1 VSVPDAPNF
10 QAYLHRV
17 EGRPVVRMLRTDWQ
31 ALLGQ
36 QGQPVLID
44 VRQTPLAKVAPQVVA
59 TIAET
64 HSPGASRIEI
74 YRFDPKDVA
83 PINVDRY
90 LVLED
95 TASRWDLP
103 AIGNAASTEDNQ
115 NLRDYLASY
124 VFLVKEAPGPDH
136 WLPALPEKVLSVV
149 RRMGLVP
156 SVTKPLH

>member
-1 VSVPDAPNF
+1 
-10 QAYLHRV
+10 
-17 EGRPVVRMLRTDWQ
+17 
-31 ALLGQ
+31 
-36 QGQPVLID
+36 
-44 VRQTPLAKVAPQVVA
+44 
-59 TIAET
+59 
-64 HSPGASRIEI
+64 
-74 YRFDPKDVA
+74 VA

-95 TASRWDLP
+95 TAGRWDLP

>member
-1 VSVPDAPNF
+1 
-10 QAYLHRV
+10 V
-17 EGRPVVRMLRTDWQ
+17 EQLPLKGKIAVVTGGSNGIGAATVRLFAAEGATVYVGYNKGLER
-31 ALLGQ
+31 ARKLIGELPGS
-36 QGQPVLID
+36 GHQPI
-44 VRQTPLAKVAPQVVA
+44 
-59 TIAET
+59 
-64 HSPGASRIEI
+64 RI
-74 YRFDPKDVA
+74 
-83 PINVDRY
+83 
-90 LVLED
+90 VLED

-156 SVTKPLH
+156 SVTKPPH